1 MESAD
6 IIKLII
12 GGVIAVGILI
22 YLICNEKKKISK
34 WLIWAVSEAEKI
46 LGSGTGQLKLHTV
59 YAWFTEKF
67 PTIAVILPF
76 AVFSAWVDTALVT
89 LRKWL
94 ELGNPIGDYITGGSE
109 NVHK

>member
-1 MESAD
+1 MELAD
-6 IIKLII
+6 IIVMSI
-12 GGVIAVGILI
+12 GGIIAVGIII
-22 YLICNEKKKISK
+22 YLVCNEQKKISN

-67 PTIAVILPF
+67 PFIAVILPF

-94 ELGNPIGDYITGGSE
+94 EYDCPIGDYITKKDGDR
-109 NVHK
+109 